1 MRQITGDGNERIDLM
16 LLSNIVILKSSLPLL
31 VIQIQVSKY

>member
-1 MRQITGDGNERIDLM
+1 MRQITGDGNEHIDLM

>member
-1 MRQITGDGNERIDLM
+1 MRQITGDGNEHIDLM

-31 VIQIQVSKY
+31 VIKIQVSKY